1 MRVGS
6 EITVGLLDFNTGR
19 SGEVHLMTEGRI
31 HRPFFVAFERWG
43 CNVGWGVEEPK
54 SVNAE
59 DIVVEFGFQITFGW
73 RVPNDKPQDEVVL
86 IWQLDGRSRSSRV
99 KCMNASGVWLF
110 VRDSN
115 VGYAKTH
122 CSITSDSETIDKD
135 LTGLGRWDVWLGVVC
150 LPGVE

>member
-1 MRVGS
+1 M
-6 EITVGLLDFNTGR
+6 
-19 SGEVHLMTEGRI
+19 
-31 HRPFFVAFERWG
+31 
-43 CNVGWGVEEPK
+43 GWGVENPK

-73 RVPNDKPQDEVVL
+73 RVPNDEPQDEVVL

-122 CSITSDSETIDKD
+122 CSTSIDSETIDKVRP
-135 LTGLGRWDVWLGVVC
+135 GLGRWNV
-150 LPGVE
+150 

>member
-1 MRVGS
+1 M
-6 EITVGLLDFNTGR
+6 
-19 SGEVHLMTEGRI
+19 
-31 HRPFFVAFERWG
+31 AFERWRWD
-43 CNVGWGVEEPK
+43 VGWGVEEPK

-73 RVPNDKPQDEVVL
+73 RVPNDEPQDEVVL

-122 CSITSDSETIDKD
+122 CSTSIDSETIDKD
-135 LTGLGRWDVWLGVVC
+135 LTGLGRWDV
-150 LPGVE
+150 